1 MMYQDIFTV
10 PAELRLFIIE
20 KQGRRTFMT
29 YKVTIEVDQQWLDI
43 LGQISKHQD
52 GFIWIGVDN
61 VELD

>member
-1 MMYQDIFTV
+1 
-10 PAELRLFIIE
+10 
-20 KQGRRTFMT
+20 MT

-52 GFIWIGVDN
+52 GFVWIGVDN

>member
-20 KQGRRTFMT
+20 KQGGRTFMT

>member
-1 MMYQDIFTV
+1 
-10 PAELRLFIIE
+10 
-20 KQGRRTFMT
+20 MT

-61 VELD
+61 VE

>member
-1 MMYQDIFTV
+1 MYQDIFTV